1 MCSIPGLP
9 STGSNVPVL
18 ITKVNLNPACVLVEF
33 WGNFDQDRKFAYQQ
47 LKKEIQYPR
56 EGFGELEGNPG
67 DLCLVRVYET
77 WYRARIVSRD
87 TDEYSVFLIDEG
99 RTLRATVNNLAWGK
113 SDFFYLPP
121 EVEFCV
127 LANVL
132 PLSPENKWSAM
143 ALEFMK
149 TFCGRRVNATVQ
161 DVLVPHRTF
170 LLDIPCLSR
179 QMFEMGFAKKL
190 YSDRFEEFV
199 ARSLQA
205 NSGTGEPPKIS
216 SIRTKPIEII
226 EQIEKQQA
234 YMYPELQTDTVE
246 TVVVTE
252 VTSPFRIFCQL
263 KVFSQELKKL
273 TEQITQHYEG
283 RVGCNFARPENLGS
297 PCASRGSD
305 GKWYRSVLQ
314 QVMSANNVVE
324 ILQVDYGKKQF
335 VQVENISPLAPEFF
349 RMPVV
354 TYVCSLHGIADRGM
368 GWTASQI
375 DYLKSLLLNRTVIAK
390 FQYQS
395 LSEGVHYVTLYGEE
409 NTNIN
414 KLFELKQ
421 KCTLDSDMTLT
432 DIAVQKCPSSQKSK
446 ISETTVAAHI
456 DETYSDLKGNKPVF
470 FTESLTPNTS
480 HLAVVQHVESP
491 GKFWIQTQ
499 RYADE
504 FNQLMDGLGNLY
516 SDPTSTDGLI
526 RKPVV
531 GLLCAAKSQDAVFYR
546 AAIYKVVDKKA
557 EVYFLDYGNTEL
569 VDCFDLRQLPL
580 RFQQLPAVAVKCSLY
595 GIKPR
600 LKHWDER
607 ATLFFLKL
615 VEDRVLDLHV
625 KEKHQDTHM
634 VQLVDPSLDGENDVS
649 KLLCNADFADSEK
662 SFVDNSATRSFGLK
676 PTHTSGVF
684 LTGARPQMPSSS
696 SAITDSAPGF
706 KEYLFPIGSS
716 LEVTVSYIESPNDFW
731 CQKARNAACLEVLM
745 QDIQRF
751 YGHSEFQPPLEAACV
766 ARHPETGIWYR
777 ALVIQKHQT
786 PHVDVLFIDY
796 GQTKKVAV
804 EDLRKIT
811 PAFLK
816 MKGQAFRC
824 SLYNLIHP
832 VSHSAL
838 DWSPE
843 ATLQFHEFVDTA
855 SSMNVPLKCTIFAV
869 MYDSQKV
876 VFNVVDLETPFQ
888 SICNLLV
895 QRRLADRAPSK
906 KAPLPPFRLDTYYYS
921 THGVKTGCEEEVSIT
936 CVKSVTQFFCHLAR
950 NSEEIEK
957 LSNKVNS
964 LCRQLEAT
972 KCPQTFGTVC
982 FAKYTDGLWYRGQIK
997 STKPSVVVNFVDYG
1011 DTLEVDNS
1019 NLLPVPIEAGEIMSV
1034 PVQAVECG
1042 LSDMPED
1049 VPCEVGN
1056 WFQNFADS
1064 HCFTALIV
1072 AKDPGGKLLV
1082 ELYEG
1087 KTQVNA
1093 LIRQKFRNEIHRNET
1108 SAFKG
1113 FSSKNRSAQS
1123 GATHMQESSSGLKR
1137 DFVEQVPQ
1145 SRVSHAAQQGNV
1157 ESKQPRSKWGFH
1169 TNGGL
1174 EPTRDFGTLHN
1185 SQKHLE
1191 PQRKSSDRADVHR
1204 PCTSDKTDGVKAKS
1218 QALLNESA
1226 LPVKVIKP
1234 GLEAEVFISHCNS
1247 PCSFFVQFA
1256 ADEDEIYSLVE
1267 KLNADQSRCAN
1278 IDPSNIHEGD
1288 MVCAMF
1294 SEDNSWYR
1302 AAVRKN
1308 LGDTINV
1315 EFVDFGNTATISA
1328 SKICCLDQSFAS
1340 FPRYSIHCS
1349 VHKLNVESGDQE
1361 LAPNFKRV
1369 IEQNIEKVM
1378 CTFVKMSGT
1387 IWEVKLDVN
1396 GVVLGSACRGDSAPA
1411 AELTSPGVKQ
1421 TSEIMVCTH
1430 YKNPDL
1436 SAGQMITGYT
1446 SLIKGPQLFW
1456 CQYAATDKLQ
1466 EISDVLQNAG
1476 NASEETLS
1484 EEYLPVGSACIALFT
1499 EDNLW
1504 YRAKVTSR
1512 DLDTLSIT
1520 FVDYGNEAKV
1530 NIGDVKALPPELS
1543 DVPPQAFDCQLEGF
1557 DLSKGFWAEEADDVF
1572 FELVNDK
1579 LLNITVEKMGNSE
1592 MPHIIK
1598 LDCNGVVINDAMRSY
1613 WKIQSPETPSVELL
1627 SGANVVSID
1636 AYVAAEVNIDSVVI
1650 HDSDTDHADNETC
1663 TSLLKMQHSEQEQLD
1678 LLTVVIHDSDTDHAD
1693 NETCISLLEIQ
1704 HSEQEQLDL
1713 LTSTKVGNEAQ
1724 DEPLEM
1730 ITEDVVSPD
1739 TVSIVPSDAQED
1751 LETTC
1756 VMEGASAFTSPSDT
1770 TNQHAFAKETDP
1782 TPFPVVLPQHSE
1794 GATPSISSE
1803 NIDSFLMNN
1812 TDSQLCIVEGP
1823 ELPSFEIIQSDL
1835 GYLRR
1840 ATEKRPA
1847 GSECVIWCHVR
1858 RNWCRAQILKSSEDA
1873 ALVLLVEHD
1882 SEVVVD
1888 PLNIF
1893 EILPDEQLQ
1902 TSCIEAVVPSDEVTK
1917 ERNTAFKNSPSK
1929 AEDTEYETV
1938 VTSESE
1944 EPNGEEKQIDQMDP
1958 GDEHADQPQVTGFV
1972 SCSAVEDSE
1981 AVHLP
1986 PACLQV
1992 HDLVQVLSP
2001 EPVESKDPQED
2012 LSTSAGEQREDPSN
2026 VSTGVD
2032 LLMDFLD
2039 VTPHDKGVCETELET
2054 DDLLEEFNNVTEDLI
2069 VLTSDGTESD
2079 TASDG
2084 TLHGDP
2090 VTPEIH
2096 ADAEESS
2103 CLQEKSDAADC
2114 TSAEDSRVTHLTL
2127 KVEDASDDDVIFV
2140 GVLQES
2146 QAEVYEP
2153 ESENEKQKI
2162 D

>member
-9 STGSNVPVL
+9 SMGSNVPVL
-18 ITKVNLNPACVLVEF
+18 ITRVNLNPACVLVEF

-56 EGFGELEGNPG
+56 EGFCESDGNPG

-99 RTLRATVNNLAWGK
+99 RTLCATVNTLAWGK

-190 YSDRFEEFV
+190 YSDRFKEFV
-199 ARSLQA
+199 SRSLQA
-205 NSGTGEPPKIS
+205 SSVTGEPQRIS

-283 RVGCNFARPENLGS
+283 RVGCNFARAENLGS
-297 PCASRGSD
+297 PCASRGND

-335 VQVENISPLAPEFF
+335 VQVENVRPLAPEFF

-354 TYVCSLHGIADRGM
+354 TYVCSLHGIADRGV

-421 KCTLDSDMTLT
+421 KCSLVSDMTLT
-432 DIAVQKCPSSQKSK
+432 DFAVQKSPASQKSK
-446 ISETTVAAHI
+446 ILETTKTTHT
-456 DETYSDLKGNKPVF
+456 EENYSDLKGNKPVF

-480 HLAVVQHVESP
+480 HMAVVQHVESP

-499 RYADE
+499 QYADE
-504 FNQLMDGLGNLY
+504 FNQLMNGLGNLY
-516 SDPTSTDGLI
+516 SDPTSTEGLV

-531 GLLCAAKSQDAVFYR
+531 GLLCAAKAQDGVFYR
-546 AAIYKVVDKKA
+546 AAIYKIIDKKA
-557 EVYFLDYGNTEL
+557 EVYFLDYGNTEF
-569 VDCFDLRQLPL
+569 VDCFNLRQLPL

-595 GIKPR
+595 GIKSR

-607 ATLFFLKL
+607 ATLFFSRL

-625 KEKHQDTHM
+625 QDKQQDTHM

-649 KLLCNADFADSEK
+649 KLLCSADFADNEK
-662 SFVDNSATRSFGLK
+662 SSVENSATR
-676 PTHTSGVF
+676 SGVF
-684 LTGARPQMPSSS
+684 LTGARPQTPSSS
-696 SAITDSAPGF
+696 STVTDTASAF

-751 YGHSEFQPPLEAACV
+751 YAHSEFQPPLEAACV

-786 PHVDVLFIDY
+786 PHVDVLFVDY
-796 GQTKKVAV
+796 GQTKKVSV

-824 SLYNLIHP
+824 SLYNLIQP

-843 ATLQFHEFVDTA
+843 ATLQFQEFVDTA
-855 SSMNVPLKCTIFAV
+855 ASMNVPLKCTIFAV

-921 THGVKTGCEEEVSIT
+921 THGVKTGCEEEVSVT

-950 NSEEIEK
+950 NSEEIER

-997 STKPSVVVNFVDYG
+997 STKPSVVVTFVDYG
-1011 DTLEVDNS
+1011 DTLEVNKSD
-1019 NLLPVPIEAGEIMSV
+1019 LLPVPIEAGEIMSV
-1034 PVQAVECG
+1034 PVQAIECG

-1056 WFQNFADS
+1056 WFRNFADS

-1072 AKDPGGKLLV
+1072 AKDPNGKLLV

-1093 LIRQKFRNEIHRNET
+1093 LIRQKFHNEVRRNEP

-1113 FSSKNRSAQS
+1113 YSSKNRSGQS
-1123 GATHMQESSSGLKR
+1123 GPAHMRESSSGLKR
-1137 DFVEQVPQ
+1137 DFMDQVPQ
-1145 SRVSHAAQQGNV
+1145 SCESYAAQQSNA
-1157 ESKQPRSKWGFH
+1157 ESKQPRSKWGFQ
-1169 TNGGL
+1169 TNGGP
-1174 EPTRDFGTLHN
+1174 EPTRDFGTLRS
-1185 SQKHLE
+1185 SQKPQE
-1191 PQRKSSDRADVHR
+1191 PRRKSNDRADVRR
-1204 PCTSDKTDGVKAKS
+1204 PCLSDKTDAVKPKS

-1234 GLEAEVFISHCNS
+1234 GLEAEVFVSHCSS

-1256 ADEDEIYSLVE
+1256 TDEDNIYLLVE

-1278 IDPSNIHEGD
+1278 IAPSDIREGD
-1288 MVCAMF
+1288 LVCAMF
-1294 SEDNSWYR
+1294 PEDNSWYR

-1308 LGDTINV
+1308 VGDTIDV
-1315 EFVDFGNTATISA
+1315 EFVDFGNTATIPS
-1328 SKICCLDQSFAS
+1328 SKICRLDQSFAS
-1340 FPRYSIHCS
+1340 LPRYSIHCS

-1378 CTFVKMSGT
+1378 CTFVKMSGNV
-1387 IWEVKLDVN
+1387 WEVKLDVN
-1396 GVVLGSACRGDSAPA
+1396 GVVLGSTLSDDATPA
-1411 AELTSPGVKQ
+1411 AELTTPGVKQ
-1421 TSEIMVCTH
+1421 TSEIKVCTH
-1430 YKNPDL
+1430 YKNPDI
-1436 SAGQMITGYT
+1436 SAGQLITGYT
-1446 SLIKGPQLFW
+1446 SFIKSPQLFW
-1456 CQYAATDKLQ
+1456 CQYAASDKLQ
-1466 EISDVLQNAG
+1466 EISDALQSAG
-1476 NASEETLS
+1476 NGSEEILS
-1484 EEYLPVGSACIALFT
+1484 EESLPVGSACIALFT

-1512 DLDTLSIT
+1512 DLNTLSIT
-1520 FVDYGNEAKV
+1520 FVDYGNKATV
-1530 NIGDVKALPPELS
+1530 NIGDVKALPHKLA
-1543 DVPPQAFDCQLEGF
+1543 DVPPQAFDCQLDGF
-1557 DLSKGFWAEEADDVF
+1557 DLSEGFWTEKADDVF

-1579 LLNITVEKMGNSE
+1579 LLNITVKKMGNSE
-1592 MPHIIK
+1592 MPNHVK
-1598 LDCNGVVINDAMRSY
+1598 LDCNGAVINDAMRSY
-1613 WKIQSPETPSVELL
+1613 WKSQSPETPSVE
-1627 SGANVVSID
+1627 SGANLVPDD
-1636 AYVAAEVNIDSVVI
+1636 ASVANDSVVI
-1650 HDSDTDHADNETC
+1650 HDSYSYHVDNETC
-1663 TSLLKMQHSEQEQLD
+1663 ASVLEVEHSEQEQ
-1678 LLTVVIHDSDTDHAD
+1678 H
-1693 NETCISLLEIQ
+1693 
-1704 HSEQEQLDL
+1704 DL

-1724 DEPLEM
+1724 DDELEM
-1730 ITEDVVSPD
+1730 ITEDDASPD
-1739 TVSIVPSDAQED
+1739 TASIVPSDAQVD
-1751 LETTC
+1751 LETIC
-1756 VMEGASAFTSPSDT
+1756 VIEDEPVSSNPSDT
-1770 TNQHAFAKETDP
+1770 TNQHVFSEETDP
-1782 TPFPVVLPQHSE
+1782 TPLPVVFPQHSE
-1794 GATPSISSE
+1794 GATSSITSE

-1812 TDSQLCIVEGP
+1812 TDSQLCIVERP
-1823 ELPSFEIIQSDL
+1823 ESPSSEIIQTDL

-1840 ATEKRPA
+1840 ATEKKPA
-1847 GSECVIWCHVR
+1847 GSECVIWSHVR
-1858 RNWCRAQILKSSEDA
+1858 RHWCRARILKSSEDA
-1873 ALVLLVEHD
+1873 ALVLLVEYD

-1893 EILPDEQLQ
+1893 EILPDKPLQ
-1902 TSCIEAVVPSDEVTK
+1902 TSCIEAALPSDEVTK
-1917 ERNTAFKNSPSK
+1917 DKQTVLKNGHSK
-1929 AEDTEYETV
+1929 AEDSECGTV
-1938 VTSESE
+1938 VTSETE
-1944 EPNGEEKQIDQMDP
+1944 EPNGEETDQMDP
-1958 GDEHADQPQVTGFV
+1958 CDEFADQSQATGCV
-1972 SCSAVEDSE
+1972 SCSIVLVEDSE
-1981 AVHLP
+1981 VEDASGQGAQVDDLVHL
-1986 PACLQV
+1986 
-1992 HDLVQVLSP
+1992 LSP
-2001 EPVESKDPQED
+2001 EQVESKETLED
-2012 LSTSAGEQREDPSN
+2012 LNTSVGEQREDAAKI
-2026 VSTGVD
+2026 STGVD

-2039 VTPHDKGVCETELET
+2039 VPLHKDVCETELQT

-2084 TLHGDP
+2084 TLQGDA
-2090 VTPEIH
+2090 VAMEIQT
-2096 ADAEESS
+2096 DAEESS
-2103 CLQEKSDAADC
+2103 CLQEKSDASDC

-2127 KVEDASDDDVIFV
+2127 KIEDASDDDVIFV

-2146 QAEVYEP
+2146 EAEVYEP
-2153 ESENEKQKI
+2153 ESENEKQKL

>member
-9 STGSNVPVL
+9 SMGSNVPVL
-18 ITKVNLNPACVLVEF
+18 ITRVNLNPACVLVEF

-56 EGFGELEGNPG
+56 EGFCELDGNPG

-99 RTLRATVNNLAWGK
+99 RTLRATVNTLAWGK

-179 QMFEMGFAKKL
+179 QMLEMGFAKKL
-190 YSDRFEEFV
+190 YSDCFKEFV

-205 NSGTGEPPKIS
+205 NSGTGESHRIS
-216 SIRTKPIEII
+216 SISTKPIEII
-226 EQIEKQQA
+226 EQIEKQQV

-283 RVGCNFARPENLGS
+283 RVGCNFARSENLGS

-314 QVMSANNVVE
+314 QVMSANNLVE

-335 VQVENISPLAPEFF
+335 VEVENVRPLAPEFF

-354 TYVCSLHGIADRGM
+354 TYVCSLHGIADRGI
-368 GWTASQI
+368 GWTAAQI

-395 LSEGVHYVTLYGEE
+395 LSEGVHYVTLYGQE
-409 NTNIN
+409 NTYIN

-421 KCTLDSDMTLT
+421 KSSLDSDMTLT
-432 DIAVQKCPSSQKSK
+432 DFAIKKIPSSQQ
-446 ISETTVAAHI
+446 TALAAHI
-456 DETYSDLKGNKPVF
+456 NETYSDLKGNKPVF

-480 HLAVVQHVESP
+480 YEAVVQHVESP
-491 GKFWIQTQ
+491 GKFWIQTH

-504 FNQLMDGLGNLY
+504 FSQLMDGLGNLY
-516 SDPTSTDGLI
+516 SDSTSTNGLL

-531 GLLCAAKSQDAVFYR
+531 GLLCAAKAQDGVFYR
-546 AAIYKVVDKKA
+546 AAIYKLIDKKV
-557 EVYFLDYGNTEL
+557 EVYFLDYGNTEV
-569 VDCFDLRQLPL
+569 VDTFDLRQLPP

-595 GIKPR
+595 GIKSR

-607 ATLFFLKL
+607 ATLFFSKL
-615 VEDRVLDLHV
+615 IEDRVLDLHV
-625 KEKHQDTHM
+625 KEKRQDTHM

-649 KLLCNADFADSEK
+649 KLLCSADFADSEK
-662 SFVDNSATRSFGLK
+662 SFVDNSATRSCGLK
-676 PTHTSGVF
+676 STHASGVF

-696 SAITDSAPGF
+696 SAITDSASAF

-751 YGHSEFQPPLEAACV
+751 YANSEFQPPLEAACV
-766 ARHPETGIWYR
+766 ACHPESGIWYR

-843 ATLQFHEFVDTA
+843 ATLQFQEFVDTA
-855 SSMNVPLKCTIFAV
+855 ASMNVPLKCTIFAV

-888 SICNLLV
+888 SICNVLV
-895 QRRLADRAPSK
+895 QRRLANRAPSK
-906 KAPLPPFRLDTYYYS
+906 KAPLPPFRLDTYYFS

-950 NSEEIEK
+950 NSEEIEN
-957 LSNKVNS
+957 LSNMVNS
-964 LCRQLEAT
+964 LCRQLEVT

-982 FAKYTDGLWYRGQIK
+982 FAKYTDGLWYRGHIK
-997 STKPSVVVNFVDYG
+997 STNPSVVVNFVDYG
-1011 DTLEVDNS
+1011 DTLEVDKS
-1019 NLLPVPIEAGEIMSV
+1019 DLLPVPIEAGEIMSV
-1034 PVQAVECG
+1034 PVQAIECG

-1049 VPCEVGN
+1049 VPCEVGH
-1056 WFQNFADS
+1056 WFRNFADS
-1064 HCFTALIV
+1064 HCFTALVV
-1072 AKDPGGKLLV
+1072 AKDPGGKLLM

-1093 LIRQKFRNEIHRNET
+1093 LIRQKFRNEILKNEE

-1113 FSSKNRSAQS
+1113 YSSKNRIAQT
-1123 GATHMQESSSGLKR
+1123 GATHMKESSSGLKQ
-1137 DFVEQVPQ
+1137 DFVDHVSQ
-1145 SRVSHAAQQGNV
+1145 SSESYAAQQGNV
-1157 ESKQPRSKWGFH
+1157 GSKQPQSKWGFH
-1169 TNGGL
+1169 TNDVL
-1174 EPTRDFGTLHN
+1174 ESTRDFVTFHN
-1185 SQKHLE
+1185 SQKRLE
-1191 PQRKSSDRADVHR
+1191 PQKKASDKADVHR
-1204 PCTSDKTDGVKAKS
+1204 PCTSDKTEGVKSKS
-1218 QALLNESA
+1218 QALFKESA
-1226 LPVKVIKP
+1226 LPVKIIQP
-1234 GLEAEVFISHCNS
+1234 GLEAEVTISHCNS

-1256 ADEDEIYSLVE
+1256 TDEDDIYSLVE
-1267 KLNADQSRCAN
+1267 KLNADQSHCAN
-1278 IDPSNIHEGD
+1278 IDPSDIYEGD

-1294 SEDNSWYR
+1294 PEDNSWYR

-1308 LGDTINV
+1308 ICDTVDV
-1315 EFVDFGNTATISA
+1315 EFLDFGNTATISA
-1328 SKICCLDQSFAS
+1328 SKIRCLDQSFAS

-1361 LAPNFKRV
+1361 LAPNFKQV

-1378 CTFVKMSGT
+1378 CTFVKMIGAV
-1387 IWEVKLDVN
+1387 WEVKLDVN
-1396 GVVLGSACRGDSAPA
+1396 GVVLGSTCRDDVK
-1411 AELTSPGVKQ
+1411 LTSQSVKQ
-1421 TSEIMVCTH
+1421 MFEIKVCTH
-1430 YKNPDL
+1430 YKNPYIP
-1436 SAGQMITGYT
+1436 AGQMITGYT
-1446 SLIKGPQLFW
+1446 SFIRGPQLFW
-1456 CQYAATDKLQ
+1456 CQNAATDKLQ
-1466 EISDVLQNAG
+1466 EISDLLQNAG
-1476 NASEETLS
+1476 NASDESLHEESLV
-1484 EEYLPVGSACIALFT
+1484 VGSACIALFP

-1512 DLDTLSIT
+1512 DLNTLSIT
-1520 FVDYGNEAKV
+1520 FVDYGNDAKV
-1530 NIGDVKALPPELS
+1530 KISDVKALPPGLS
-1543 DVPPQAFDCQLEGF
+1543 DVSPQAFSCQLEGF

-1592 MPHIIK
+1592 MPHFVK
-1598 LDCNGVVINDAMRSY
+1598 LDCNGVVLNDTMRSY
-1613 WKIQSPETPSVELL
+1613 WKSPETPSVDHL
-1627 SGANVVSID
+1627 SGANVVSTD
-1636 AYVAAEVNIDSVVI
+1636 ASVAAEVNIVSVVI
-1650 HDSDTDHADNETC
+1650 HDSNTDHADKETSN
-1663 TSLLKMQHSEQEQLD
+1663 SL
-1678 LLTVVIHDSDTDHAD
+1678 I
-1693 NETCISLLEIQ
+1693 EIQ
-1704 HSEQEQLDL
+1704 HSEQDQLDL
-1713 LTSTKVGNEAQ
+1713 LTSTKVENEAQ
-1724 DEPLEM
+1724 DEPLK
-1730 ITEDVVSPD
+1730 IIAEDIASPD
-1739 TVSIVPSDAQED
+1739 AVSVVPSDAQEYP
-1751 LETTC
+1751 ETIC
-1756 VMEGASAFTSPSDT
+1756 VIESASAFT
-1770 TNQHAFAKETDP
+1770 NAFAREPNPKL
-1782 TPFPVVLPQHSE
+1782 FPVILPEHSE
-1794 GATPSISSE
+1794 GATASISSE

-1812 TDSQLCIVEGP
+1812 TDSQLWLEEP
-1823 ELPSFEIIQSDL
+1823 EPPPSEIIQSDL
-1835 GYLRR
+1835 GYIRQ
-1840 ATEKRPA
+1840 AKGKKPA
-1847 GSECVIWCHVR
+1847 GSECVIWSHVR
-1858 RNWCRAQILKSSEDA
+1858 RNWCTARILKSSEDA

-1888 PLNIF
+1888 PLNIY
-1893 EILPDEQLQ
+1893 EILPDKPLQ
-1902 TSCIEAVVPSDEVTK
+1902 TSCTEVPRHEVTK
-1917 ERNTAFKNSPSK
+1917 EKRAALQNSSSK
-1929 AEDTEYETV
+1929 VDDTKYETLV
-1938 VTSESE
+1938 ISESE
-1944 EPNGEEKQIDQMDP
+1944 EPNGEKKQIDQMDP
-1958 GDEHADQPQVTGFV
+1958 GDEHAGQPQVTGFV
-1972 SCSAVEDSE
+1972 SSSAVEDSE
-1981 AVHLP
+1981 GALGEG
-1986 PACLQV
+1986 AQV
-1992 HDLVQVLSP
+1992 HNLVQVLSP
-2001 EPVESKDPQED
+2001 EPVESKEPQED
-2012 LSTSAGEQREDPSN
+2012 LHTLAGEQREDPAN

-2032 LLMDFLD
+2032 LLMVFLD
-2039 VTPHDKGVCETELET
+2039 VTPHDKGVCETEQKM

-2069 VLTSDGTESD
+2069 VLNSDGSESD
-2079 TASDG
+2079 TASDS
-2084 TLHGDP
+2084 TLQGDP
-2090 VTPEIH
+2090 VVSQINV
-2096 ADAEESS
+2096 DAEESL
-2103 CLQEKSDAADC
+2103 CLQETSASDC
-2114 TSAEDSRVTHLTL
+2114 TSADDSRVTHLTL
-2127 KVEDASDDDVIFV
+2127 KVEDASDDVIFV
-2140 GVLQES
+2140 GVLQKS
-2146 QAEVYEP
+2146 KAEIYEP
-2153 ESENEKQKI
+2153 ESENRKTE

>member
-9 STGSNVPVL
+9 SAGSNVPVL
-18 ITKVNLNPACVLVEF
+18 IARVNLNPACALVEF

-56 EGFGELEGNPG
+56 EVFCESDGNPG

-99 RTLRATVNNLAWGK
+99 RTLRATINTLAWGK

-149 TFCGRRVNATVQ
+149 IFCGRRVSATVQ

-190 YSDRFEEFV
+190 YSDRFKEFV

-205 NSGTGEPPKIS
+205 NSGPGETQRVS

-226 EQIEKQQA
+226 EQTPKQQA

-283 RVGCNFARPENLGS
+283 RVGCNFAKLENLGS

-335 VQVENISPLAPEFF
+335 VQVENVRPLSTEFF

-354 TYVCSLHGIADRGM
+354 TYVCSLHGIVDRGV
-368 GWTASQI
+368 GWTASEI

-395 LSEGVHYVTLYGEE
+395 TSEGVHYVTFYGEE
-409 NTNIN
+409 NMNIN

-421 KCTLDSDMTLT
+421 KCSLDSDMTLT
-432 DIAVQKCPSSQKSK
+432 DFAVQKSPLSQKSK
-446 ISETTVAAHI
+446 ILETTKATHI
-456 DETYSDLKGNKPVF
+456 DETYSDVKGNKPVF

-480 HLAVVQHVESP
+480 HVAVVQHVENP

-504 FNQLMDGLGNLY
+504 FSQLMNGLGNLY

-531 GLLCAAKSQDAVFYR
+531 GLLCAAKAQDGVFYR
-546 AAIYKVVDKKA
+546 AAIYKVIDKKA

-569 VDCFDLRQLPL
+569 VDCFNLRQLPL

-595 GIKPR
+595 GIKSR

-607 ATLFFLKL
+607 ATLFFSKL
-615 VEDRVLDLHV
+615 VEDRVLDLHIQD
-625 KEKHQDTHM
+625 KHQDTHI
-634 VQLVDPSLDGENDVS
+634 VQLVDPRLDGENDVS

-662 SFVDNSATRSFGLK
+662 SFVDNSTKRSCSLK
-676 PTHTSGVF
+676 TTHTSGVF
-684 LTGARPQMPSSS
+684 LTGALHKMPSSS
-696 SAITDSAPGF
+696 SAITDSASAF

-731 CQKARNAACLEVLM
+731 CQKAKNAACLEVLM

-751 YGHSEFQPPLEAACV
+751 YAHSKFQPPLEAACV

-786 PHVDVLFIDY
+786 PHVDVLFVDY
-796 GQTKKVAV
+796 GQTKTVAV
-804 EDLRKIT
+804 EHLRKIT

-824 SLYNLIHP
+824 SLYNLIQP

-838 DWSPE
+838 DWNPE
-843 ATLQFHEFVDTA
+843 ATLQFQEFVDA
-855 SSMNVPLKCTIFAV
+855 AASMNVPLKCTIFAV

-921 THGVKTGCEEEVSIT
+921 SHGVKTGCEEEVSIT
-936 CVKSVTQFFCHLAR
+936 CVKSVTHFFCHLAR

-957 LSNKVNS
+957 LSKKVTF
-964 LCRQLEAT
+964 LCRQLEET

-1011 DTLEVDNS
+1011 DTLEVDKS
-1019 NLLPVPIEAGEIMSV
+1019 DLLPVPIEAGEIMSI
-1034 PVQAVECG
+1034 PVQAIECG

-1049 VPCEVGN
+1049 VSCEVGN
-1056 WFQNFADS
+1056 WFRNFADS

-1093 LIRQKFRNEIHRNET
+1093 LIRQKFHNEIHRNEP

-1113 FSSKNRSAQS
+1113 YSSKNRSAQN
-1123 GATHMQESSSGLKR
+1123 GATHMKESYSGLKR
-1137 DFVEQVPQ
+1137 DFVYQVPQ
-1145 SRVSHAAQQGNV
+1145 SRDRFAAQEGEV
-1157 ESKQPRSKWGFH
+1157 ESKQPQSKWGFH
-1169 TNGGL
+1169 TDGRP
-1174 EPTRDFGTLHN
+1174 EPTRDFETLHN
-1185 SQKHLE
+1185 SQKQHD
-1191 PQRKSSDRADVHR
+1191 PQRKCSDRADVRH
-1204 PCTSDKTDGVKAKS
+1204 PCTSDKTDFLKPKS

-1226 LPVKVIKP
+1226 LPVKMIKP

-1256 ADEDEIYSLVE
+1256 TDEDDIYSLVE

-1278 IDPSNIHEGD
+1278 IDPSDIHEGD
-1288 MVCAMF
+1288 LVCAMF
-1294 SEDNSWYR
+1294 PEDNSWYR

-1308 LGDTINV
+1308 TGDSIDV
-1315 EFVDFGNTATISA
+1315 EFVDFGNTVTISA
-1328 SKICCLDQSFAS
+1328 SKICHLDQSFTS
-1340 FPRYSIHCS
+1340 FPRYSNHCS

-1361 LAPNFKRV
+1361 LAPNFKQV

-1378 CTFVKMSGT
+1378 CTFVKMSRT

-1396 GVVLGSACRGDSAPA
+1396 GVVLGSTCRGDVTPA
-1411 AELTSPGVKQ
+1411 TELTTPGVKQ
-1421 TSEIMVCTH
+1421 TSDIKVCTH
-1430 YKNPDL
+1430 YKNPTI
-1436 SAGQMITGYT
+1436 SAGQIITGYT
-1446 SLIKGPQLFW
+1446 SFIKGPQLFW

-1466 EISDVLQNAG
+1466 EISDILQNAG
-1476 NASEETLS
+1476 NASEKTMS
-1484 EEYLPVGSACIALFT
+1484 EQSLPVGSACIALFT

-1512 DLDTLSIT
+1512 EFDTLSIT

-1530 NIGDVKALPPELS
+1530 NIGDVKTLPPELS

-1579 LLNITVEKMGNSE
+1579 LLNITVEKMENSE
-1592 MPHIIK
+1592 MPHFVK
-1598 LDCNGVVINDAMRSY
+1598 LDCNGAVINDTMRSY
-1613 WKIQSPETPSVELL
+1613 WKSQSAETSSVELL
-1627 SGANVVSID
+1627 SEAKLVPTDVS
-1636 AYVAAEVNIDSVVI
+1636 VAAEVNIDSVVI
-1650 HDSDTDHADNETC
+1650 HDSDTDNVDNEAC
-1663 TSLLKMQHSEQEQLD
+1663 TSVLEMQHSEQEQF
-1678 LLTVVIHDSDTDHAD
+1678 
-1693 NETCISLLEIQ
+1693 
-1704 HSEQEQLDL
+1704 DL
-1713 LTSTKVGNEAQ
+1713 LTSTKVGNEALY
-1724 DEPLEM
+1724 ESLEM
-1730 ITEDVVSPD
+1730 ITENVASLD

-1751 LETTC
+1751 HETIC
-1756 VMEGASAFTSPSDT
+1756 VMEDEPVSAFTSPLIT
-1770 TNQHAFAKETDP
+1770 TPQHAFPETDP
-1782 TPFPVVLPQHSE
+1782 TPLPVGLSQHSE
-1794 GATPSISSE
+1794 GATSMISSE
-1803 NIDSFLMNN
+1803 NINSFLMNN
-1812 TDSQLCIVEGP
+1812 TDSQLCIVEEP
-1823 ELPSFEIIQSDL
+1823 ESPSFEIIKSDL

-1840 ATEKRPA
+1840 ATEMKLV
-1847 GSECVIWCHVR
+1847 GSECVIWSHAR
-1858 RNWCRAQILKSSEDA
+1858 RNWCKAQILKISEDA

-1893 EILPDEQLQ
+1893 EILPDKPLQ
-1902 TSCIEAVVPSDEVTK
+1902 TSCIAAAVLSDEVTREK
-1917 ERNTAFKNSPSK
+1917 RTKLKKSPSK
-1929 AEDTEYETV
+1929 VEDAEYGTV
-1938 VTSESE
+1938 VTSE
-1944 EPNGEEKQIDQMDP
+1944 EPNGEETRIAQMDP
-1958 GDEHADQPQVTGFV
+1958 GDELADQPQATGCV
-1972 SCSAVEDSE
+1972 SCSIVLVEHSE
-1981 AVHLP
+1981 VVDVSGEGT
-1986 PACLQV
+1986 QV
-1992 HDLVQVLSP
+1992 HDLVEVLTP
-2001 EPVESKDPQED
+2001 DQVESKEPQED
-2012 LSTSAGEQREDPSN
+2012 LHTSDGEHGEDAAKMT
-2026 VSTGVD
+2026 TGVE
-2032 LLMDFLD
+2032 LMMDFLD
-2039 VTPHDKGVCETELET
+2039 VAHHKDVCETAPET
-2054 DDLLEEFNNVTEDLI
+2054 DDLLEEFKNVPEDLI

-2084 TLHGDP
+2084 TLQGDT
-2090 VTPEIH
+2090 VTVEPNT
-2096 ADAEESS
+2096 DAEESS
-2103 CLQEKSDAADC
+2103 CVREKSDASDC
-2114 TSAEDSRVTHLTL
+2114 TSAEDSCVTHLTL
-2127 KVEDASDDDVIFV
+2127 KGEDTSDDVIFV

-2146 QAEVYEP
+2146 QADVFEP
-2153 ESENEKQKI
+2153 ERENEKQKL

>member
-18 ITKVNLNPACVLVEF
+18 ITRVNLNPACVLVEF
-33 WGNFDQDRKFAYQQ
+33 WGNFDQDQKFAYQQ

-56 EGFGELEGNPG
+56 EGFCESDGNPG

-99 RTLRATVNNLAWGK
+99 RTLRATVSTLAWGK

-149 TFCGRRVNATVQ
+149 SFCGRRVNATVQ

-179 QMFEMGFAKKL
+179 QMIEMGFAKKL
-190 YSDRFEEFV
+190 YSDRFKEFV
-199 ARSLQA
+199 ARSLQV
-205 NSGTGEPPKIS
+205 NSGTGEPQRIS

-283 RVGCNFARPENLGS
+283 RVGCNFARLENLGS

-335 VQVENISPLAPEFF
+335 VKVENVRPLAPEFF

-354 TYVCSLHGIADRGM
+354 TYVCSLHGIADRGI

-395 LSEGVHYVTLYGEE
+395 LSEGVHYVTFYGEE

-421 KCTLDSDMTLT
+421 KCSLDSDMTLM
-432 DIAVQKCPSSQKSK
+432 DFAVQKSPLSQKSK
-446 ISETTVAAHI
+446 ILETTKATHI

-480 HLAVVQHVESP
+480 HVAVVQHVESP

-504 FNQLMDGLGNLY
+504 FNQLMNGLGNLY
-516 SDPTSTDGLI
+516 SDPTSTVGLI

-531 GLLCAAKSQDAVFYR
+531 GLLCAAKAQDGVFYR
-546 AAIYKVVDKKA
+546 ASIYKVIDKTA

-569 VDCFDLRQLPL
+569 VDRFNLRQLPL

-595 GIKPR
+595 GIKSR

-607 ATLFFLKL
+607 ATLFFSKL
-615 VEDRVLDLHV
+615 VEDRVLDLHIQD
-625 KEKHQDTHM
+625 KHQDTHM
-634 VQLVDPSLDGENDVS
+634 VRLVDPSLDGENNVIQ
-649 KLLCNADFADSEK
+649 LLCNADFADSEK
-662 SFVDNSATRSFGLK
+662 SFVDNSTTRYCGLK
-676 PTHTSGVF
+676 TTHTSGVF
-684 LTGARPQMPSSS
+684 LTGARHQTPSSS
-696 SAITDSAPGF
+696 SAITDSASAF

-751 YGHSEFQPPLEAACV
+751 YAHSKFQACEAACI

-786 PHVDVLFIDY
+786 PHVDVLFVDY

-824 SLYNLIHP
+824 SLYNLIQP

-843 ATLQFHEFVDTA
+843 ATLQFQEFVDTA
-855 SSMNVPLKCTIFAV
+855 ASMNVPLKCTIFAV

-906 KAPLPPFRLDTYYYS
+906 KAPLPPFRLDTFYYF

-936 CVKSVTQFFCHLAR
+936 CVKSVTNFFCHLAR
-950 NSEEIEK
+950 NSEEIAK
-957 LSNKVNS
+957 LSNKVNF
-964 LCRQLEAT
+964 LCRQLEET

-982 FAKYTDGLWYRGQIK
+982 FAKYTNGLWYRGQIK
-997 STKPSVVVNFVDYG
+997 STKPSVVVNYVDYG
-1011 DTLEVDNS
+1011 DSLEVDKS
-1019 NLLPVPIEAGEIMSV
+1019 DLLPVPIEAGEIMSI
-1034 PVQAVECG
+1034 PVQAIECG

-1049 VPCEVGN
+1049 VPCEVEN
-1056 WFQNFADS
+1056 WFRNFADS

-1093 LIRQKFRNEIHRNET
+1093 LIRQKFHNEIHRNEP

-1113 FSSKNRSAQS
+1113 YSSKNRSAQS
-1123 GATHMQESSSGLKR
+1123 GATHMKESSSGLNR
-1137 DFVEQVPQ
+1137 DFGHQVPQ
-1145 SRVSHAAQQGNV
+1145 SRDSYAAQEGDV

-1169 TNGGL
+1169 TDGRP
-1174 EPTRDFGTLHN
+1174 EPRRDFETLHN
-1185 SQKHLE
+1185 SQKQHE
-1191 PQRKSSDRADVHR
+1191 PQRKSNDRADVRH
-1204 PCTSDKTDGVKAKS
+1204 PCTSDKTDGVKPKS
-1218 QALLNESA
+1218 EALLNESA

-1256 ADEDEIYSLVE
+1256 ADEHDIYSLVE

-1278 IDPSNIHEGD
+1278 IDPSDIHEGEL
-1288 MVCAMF
+1288 VCAMF
-1294 SEDNSWYR
+1294 PEDNSWYR

-1308 LGDTINV
+1308 VGDTVNV

-1328 SKICCLDQSFAS
+1328 SKICRLDQSFAL
-1340 FPRYSIHCS
+1340 FFRYSIHCS

-1387 IWEVKLDVN
+1387 IWEVKLDIN
-1396 GVVLGSACRGDSAPA
+1396 GVVLGSTCRDDATPA
-1411 AELTSPGVKQ
+1411 AELTTPGVKQ
-1421 TSEIMVCTH
+1421 TSDIKVCTH
-1430 YKNPDL
+1430 YKNPDI
-1436 SAGQMITGYT
+1436 SAGQIITGYT
-1446 SLIKGPQLFW
+1446 SFIRGPQLFW
-1456 CQYAATDKLQ
+1456 CQYVATDKLQ
-1466 EISDVLQNAG
+1466 EISDALQNAG
-1476 NASEETLS
+1476 NASEKTLS
-1484 EEYLPVGSACIALFT
+1484 EESLPVGSACIALFT
-1499 EDNLW
+1499 EDKLW

-1512 DLDTLSIT
+1512 DLDTLFIT
-1520 FVDYGNEAKV
+1520 FVDYGNETKV

-1592 MPHIIK
+1592 MPHFVK
-1598 LDCNGVVINDAMRSY
+1598 LDCNGAVINDTMRSY
-1613 WKIQSPETPSVELL
+1613 WKSQSSETPSVELL
-1627 SGANVVSID
+1627 SGAKLVPTNVS
-1636 AYVAAEVNIDSVVI
+1636 VAAEVNIDSVVI
-1650 HDSDTDHADNETC
+1650 HDSDTDYVDNETC
-1663 TSLLKMQHSEQEQLD
+1663 TSVLEMQHSD
-1678 LLTVVIHDSDTDHAD
+1678 
-1693 NETCISLLEIQ
+1693 
-1704 HSEQEQLDL
+1704 QEQLDL

-1724 DEPLEM
+1724 DDPLEM
-1730 ITEDVVSPD
+1730 ITVNVASPD

-1751 LETTC
+1751 LETIC
-1756 VMEGASAFTSPSDT
+1756 AMEDEPVSAFTSPSDT
-1770 TNQHAFAKETDP
+1770 TNQHASAKETDP
-1782 TPFPVVLPQHSE
+1782 APLPVVLPQHSE
-1794 GATPSISSE
+1794 GATSAVSSE
-1803 NIDSFLMNN
+1803 NIDSFFMNN

-1823 ELPSFEIIQSDL
+1823 ESPSFEIIKSDL

-1840 ATEKRPA
+1840 ATEKKPV
-1847 GSECVIWCHVR
+1847 GSECVIRTHVR
-1858 RNWCRAQILKSSEDA
+1858 RNWCRARILKISEDA

-1882 SEVVVD
+1882 FEVVVD

-1893 EILPDEQLQ
+1893 EILPDKPLQ
-1902 TSCIEAVVPSDEVTK
+1902 TSCIEAAVRSDEVNREK
-1917 ERNTAFKNSPSK
+1917 HTALKNSPSK
-1929 AEDTEYETV
+1929 VEDTEYGTV

-1944 EPNGEEKQIDQMDP
+1944 EPNGEETHIDRMDP
-1958 GDEHADQPQVTGFV
+1958 GDELADQPQATGCV
-1972 SCSAVEDSE
+1972 SCSTVLVENSE
-1981 AVHLP
+1981 VVDVSGEGA
-1986 PACLQV
+1986 QV
-1992 HDLVQVLSP
+1992 HDLVEVLGP
-2001 EPVESKDPQED
+2001 EQVESKEPQED
-2012 LSTSAGEQREDPSN
+2012 LNTSAGEEREDAAKM
-2026 VSTGVD
+2026 STGVD

-2039 VTPHDKGVCETELET
+2039 VAPHDKDVCEAELEK
-2054 DDLLEEFNNVTEDLI
+2054 DDLLEEFNNIPEDLI

-2084 TLHGDP
+2084 TLQGD
-2090 VTPEIH
+2090 TITAEIH
-2096 ADAEESS
+2096 TDAEESS
-2103 CLQEKSDAADC
+2103 CKSFKCVQEKSDASDF
-2114 TSAEDSRVTHLTL
+2114 TSAEDLRVTHLTL

-2153 ESENEKQKI
+2153 ESEN
-2162 D
+2162 

>member
-99 RTLRATVNNLAWGK
+99 RTLRATVNTLAWGK

-1663 TSLLKMQHSEQEQLD
+1663 
-1678 LLTVVIHDSDTDHAD
+1678 
-1693 NETCISLLEIQ
+1693 ISLLEIQ

-1917 ERNTAFKNSPSK
+1917 ERNTGFKNSPSK

-2114 TSAEDSRVTHLTL
+2114 TSTEDSRVTHLTL

>member
-9 STGSNVPVL
+9 STGSNAPVL
-18 ITKVNLNPACVLVEF
+18 ITRVNLNPACVLVEF

-56 EGFGELEGNPG
+56 EGFCELDGNPG

-77 WYRARIVSRD
+77 WYRACIVSRD
-87 TDEYSVFLIDEG
+87 TEEYSVFLIDEG
-99 RTLRATVNNLAWGK
+99 RTLRATVNTLAWGK

-121 EVEFCV
+121 EVEFCI

-190 YSDRFEEFV
+190 YGDRFKEFV
-199 ARSLQA
+199 ARSLPA
-205 NSGTGEPPKIS
+205 NSGTGEPQRIS
-216 SIRTKPIEII
+216 SIRTKPTEII
-226 EQIEKQQA
+226 EQIEKRQV

-335 VQVENISPLAPEFF
+335 VQVENVSPLAPEFF

-421 KCTLDSDMTLT
+421 NCSLDSDMTLT
-432 DIAVQKCPSSQKSK
+432 DFAVQKSPSSQKNK
-446 ISETTVAAHI
+446 ILETTVAAHI

-499 RYADE
+499 RYADK
-504 FNQLMDGLGNLY
+504 FNQLMNGLGNLY

-531 GLLCAAKSQDAVFYR
+531 GLLCAAKAQDGVFYR

-595 GIKPR
+595 GITSR

-607 ATLFFLKL
+607 ATLFFSKL
-615 VEDRVLDLHV
+615 IEDRVLDLHV
-625 KEKHQDTHM
+625 KEKHQDTHI
-634 VQLVDPSLDGENDVS
+634 VQLVDSSLDGENDVS
-649 KLLCNADFADSEK
+649 KLLCSADFADSEK
-662 SFVDNSATRSFGLK
+662 SFVDNSATRPCGLK
-676 PTHTSGVF
+676 TTHTSGVF
-684 LTGARPQMPSSS
+684 LTGARPQTPSSS
-696 SAITDSAPGF
+696 SAIMDSASAF

-751 YGHSEFQPPLEAACV
+751 YAHSEFQPPLEAACV

-843 ATLQFHEFVDTA
+843 ATVQFQEFVDTA
-855 SSMNVPLKCTIFAV
+855 GSMNVPLKCTIFAV

-964 LCRQLEAT
+964 LCRQLEVT

-1011 DTLEVDNS
+1011 DTLEVDKS
-1019 NLLPVPIEAGEIMSV
+1019 DLLPVPIEAGEIMSV
-1034 PVQAVECG
+1034 PVQAIECG

-1093 LIRQKFRNEIHRNET
+1093 LIRQKFRNEIHKNET

-1113 FSSKNRSAQS
+1113 CSSTNGSAQS
-1123 GATHMQESSSGLKR
+1123 GATHMKESSSGLKR
-1137 DFVEQVPQ
+1137 DFVDQVPQ
-1145 SRVSHAAQQGNV
+1145 SRESYAAQGNV

-1174 EPTRDFGTLHN
+1174 EPTRDFETLHN
-1185 SQKHLE
+1185 SQKRLE
-1191 PQRKSSDRADVHR
+1191 PQRKSSDRADVCY
-1204 PCTSDKTDGVKAKS
+1204 PCTSDKTDGVQPKS

-1234 GLEAEVFISHCNS
+1234 GLQAEVFISHCNS

-1256 ADEDEIYSLVE
+1256 TDEDDIYSIVE

-1278 IDPSNIHEGD
+1278 IGPSDIHEGD

-1294 SEDNSWYR
+1294 PEDNSWYR

-1328 SKICCLDQSFAS
+1328 SKICRLDQSFAS

-1361 LAPNFKRV
+1361 LAPSFKRV

-1396 GVVLGSACRGDSAPA
+1396 GVVLGSTCRDDATPA

-1430 YKNPDL
+1430 YKNPDV

-1446 SLIKGPQLFW
+1446 SFIEGPQLFW

-1466 EISDVLQNAG
+1466 GISDMLQNAG

-1484 EEYLPVGSACIALFT
+1484 EESLPVGSACIALFT

-1530 NIGDVKALPPELS
+1530 NIVDVKALPPELS

-1592 MPHIIK
+1592 MPHFIK
-1598 LDCNGVVINDAMRSY
+1598 MDCNGVVINDTMRSY
-1613 WKIQSPETPSVELL
+1613 WKSQSPETPSVEHL
-1627 SGANVVSID
+1627 SGANVVSTD
-1636 AYVAAEVNIDSVVI
+1636 ASVAAEVYIDSVVV

-1663 TSLLKMQHSEQEQLD
+1663 T
-1678 LLTVVIHDSDTDHAD
+1678 
-1693 NETCISLLEIQ
+1693 SLLEIQ

-1713 LTSTKVGNEAQ
+1713 LTSTKVGNEGQ

-1730 ITEDVVSPD
+1730 ITEDVASPEA
-1739 TVSIVPSDAQED
+1739 VSIVPSDLQED
-1751 LETTC
+1751 LETIC

-1770 TNQHAFAKETDP
+1770 TNQHAFAKETDT

-1794 GATPSISSE
+1794 GATANISSE

-1823 ELPSFEIIQSDL
+1823 KSPSFEIIQSDL
-1835 GYLRR
+1835 GYLMR
-1840 ATEKRPA
+1840 ATEKKPA
-1847 GSECVIWCHVR
+1847 GSECVIWSHVR

-1893 EILPDEQLQ
+1893 EILPDKPLQ
-1902 TSCIEAVVPSDEVTK
+1902 TSCIAAVVPSDEVTK
-1917 ERNTAFKNSPSK
+1917 EKRTALKNSPSK
-1929 AEDTEYETV
+1929 VEDTEYETV
-1938 VTSESE
+1938 VTTESE

-1958 GDEHADQPQVTGFV
+1958 GDEHADQPQVSGFV

-1981 AVHLP
+1981 VVDTLGEGA
-1986 PACLQV
+1986 QV
-1992 HDLVQVLSP
+1992 HNLVQVLSP
-2001 EPVESKDPQED
+2001 EQVESKDPQED
-2012 LSTSAGEQREDPSN
+2012 LNTSSGEQRDPAN
-2026 VSTGVD
+2026 MSTGVD

-2084 TLHGDP
+2084 TLQGDP
-2090 VTPEIH
+2090 ISPEIH

-2103 CLQEKSDAADC
+2103 CLKEKSDASDC

-2127 KVEDASDDDVIFV
+2127 RVEDASDDDVIFV

>member
-9 STGSNVPVL
+9 SMGSNVPVL
-18 ITKVNLNPACVLVEF
+18 ITRLNLNPACVLVEF

-56 EGFGELEGNPG
+56 EGFCESDGNPG

-99 RTLRATVNNLAWGK
+99 RTLRATVNTLAWGK

-179 QMFEMGFAKKL
+179 QMFEMGFVKKL
-190 YSDRFEEFV
+190 YSDRFKEFV

-205 NSGTGEPPKIS
+205 NSGSGEPQRIS

-226 EQIEKQQA
+226 EQMEKQQA

-273 TEQITQHYEG
+273 TDQITRYYEG
-283 RVGCNFARPENLGS
+283 RVGCNFARLENLGS
-297 PCASRGSD
+297 PCASRASD

-314 QVMSANNVVE
+314 QVMSANNVVG

-335 VQVENISPLAPEFF
+335 VQVENVRPLAPEFF

-354 TYVCSLHGIADRGM
+354 TYVCSLHGIADRGI

-395 LSEGVHYVTLYGEE
+395 LSEGVHYVTFYGEE
-409 NTNIN
+409 
-414 KLFELKQ
+414 
-421 KCTLDSDMTLT
+421 
-432 DIAVQKCPSSQKSK
+432 
-446 ISETTVAAHI
+446 
-456 DETYSDLKGNKPVF
+456 
-470 FTESLTPNTS
+470 
-480 HLAVVQHVESP
+480 
-491 GKFWIQTQ
+491 
-499 RYADE
+499 
-504 FNQLMDGLGNLY
+504 
-516 SDPTSTDGLI
+516 
-526 RKPVV
+526 
-531 GLLCAAKSQDAVFYR
+531 AVFYR
-546 AAIYKVVDKKA
+546 A
-557 EVYFLDYGNTEL
+557 
-569 VDCFDLRQLPL
+569 LPL

-662 SFVDNSATRSFGLK
+662 SFVDNS
-676 PTHTSGVF
+676 
-684 LTGARPQMPSSS
+684 
-696 SAITDSAPGF
+696 
-706 KEYLFPIGSS
+706 
-716 LEVTVSYIESPNDFW
+716 VTVSYIESPNDFW

-895 QRRLADRAPSK
+895 QKHLADRAPSK

-1011 DTLEVDNS
+1011 DTLEVDKS
-1019 NLLPVPIEAGEIMSV
+1019 DLLPVPIEAGEIMSI
-1034 PVQAVECG
+1034 PVQAIECG

-1049 VPCEVGN
+1049 VPCEVRN

-1093 LIRQKFRNEIHRNET
+1093 LIRQKFHNEIHRNEP

-1113 FSSKNRSAQS
+1113 YSSKNRSAQS
-1123 GATHMQESSSGLKR
+1123 GAIHMKESSSGLKR
-1137 DFVEQVPQ
+1137 DFVHQVPQ
-1145 SRVSHAAQQGNV
+1145 SRDSYAPQEGDV
-1157 ESKQPRSKWGFH
+1157 ESKQPRSKLGFH
-1169 TNGGL
+1169 TDGRQ
-1174 EPTRDFGTLHN
+1174 EPTRDFETLHN
-1185 SQKHLE
+1185 SQKQHE
-1191 PQRKSSDRADVHR
+1191 PQRKSNDRADVCH
-1204 PCTSDKTDGVKAKS
+1204 PCTSDKTDGVKPKS

-1256 ADEDEIYSLVE
+1256 TDEDGIYSLVE

-1278 IDPSNIHEGD
+1278 IDPSDIREGD
-1288 MVCAMF
+1288 LVCAMF
-1294 SEDNSWYR
+1294 PEDNSWYR

-1308 LGDTINV
+1308 IGDTVNV
-1315 EFVDFGNTATISA
+1315 EFVDFGNTATISV
-1328 SKICCLDQSFAS
+1328 SKICHLDQSFAP
-1340 FPRYSIHCS
+1340 FPRYSICCS
-1349 VHKLNVESGDQE
+1349 VHKLNVESGDQK

-1369 IEQNIEKVM
+1369 IEQNFEKVM
-1378 CTFVKMSGT
+1378 CTFVEMSGT
-1387 IWEVKLDVN
+1387 IWEVKLDIN
-1396 GVVLGSACRGDSAPA
+1396 GVVLGSTCRGDATPA
-1411 AELTSPGVKQ
+1411 AELTAPGVKK
-1421 TSEIMVCTH
+1421 TSDIKACTH
-1430 YKNPDL
+1430 YKNPDI
-1436 SAGQMITGYT
+1436 SAGQIITGYT
-1446 SLIKGPQLFW
+1446 SFIKGPQLFW

-1466 EISDVLQNAG
+1466 EISDALQNAG
-1476 NASEETLS
+1476 NASEKTLS
-1484 EEYLPVGSACIALFT
+1484 EESLPVGSACIALFT

-1512 DLDTLSIT
+1512 DHDSLSIT

-1557 DLSKGFWAEEADDVF
+1557 DLSKGFWAKEADDVF
-1572 FELVNDK
+1572 FELVHDK
-1579 LLNITVEKMGNSE
+1579 LLNITVEKMEISE
-1592 MPHIIK
+1592 MPHFVK
-1598 LDCNGVVINDAMRSY
+1598 LDCNGAVINKTMRSY
-1613 WKIQSPETPSVELL
+1613 WKSQSPETPSSLARVI
-1627 SGANVVSID
+1627 SPIIIHHTRSIICI
-1636 AYVAAEVNIDSVVI
+1636 YLKGNYLNRRLRN
-1650 HDSDTDHADNETC
+1650 DT
-1663 TSLLKMQHSEQEQLD
+1663 
-1678 LLTVVIHDSDTDHAD
+1678 
-1693 NETCISLLEIQ
+1693 
-1704 HSEQEQLDL
+1704 
-1713 LTSTKVGNEAQ
+1713 
-1724 DEPLEM
+1724 
-1730 ITEDVVSPD
+1730 
-1739 TVSIVPSDAQED
+1739 
-1751 LETTC
+1751 
-1756 VMEGASAFTSPSDT
+1756 
-1770 TNQHAFAKETDP
+1770 
-1782 TPFPVVLPQHSE
+1782 
-1794 GATPSISSE
+1794 
-1803 NIDSFLMNN
+1803 
-1812 TDSQLCIVEGP
+1812 
-1823 ELPSFEIIQSDL
+1823 
-1835 GYLRR
+1835 
-1840 ATEKRPA
+1840 
-1847 GSECVIWCHVR
+1847 
-1858 RNWCRAQILKSSEDA
+1858 
-1873 ALVLLVEHD
+1873 
-1882 SEVVVD
+1882 
-1888 PLNIF
+1888 
-1893 EILPDEQLQ
+1893 
-1902 TSCIEAVVPSDEVTK
+1902 
-1917 ERNTAFKNSPSK
+1917 
-1929 AEDTEYETV
+1929 
-1938 VTSESE
+1938 
-1944 EPNGEEKQIDQMDP
+1944 
-1958 GDEHADQPQVTGFV
+1958 
-1972 SCSAVEDSE
+1972 
-1981 AVHLP
+1981 
-1986 PACLQV
+1986 
-1992 HDLVQVLSP
+1992 
-2001 EPVESKDPQED
+2001 
-2012 LSTSAGEQREDPSN
+2012 
-2026 VSTGVD
+2026 
-2032 LLMDFLD
+2032 
-2039 VTPHDKGVCETELET
+2039 
-2054 DDLLEEFNNVTEDLI
+2054 
-2069 VLTSDGTESD
+2069 
-2079 TASDG
+2079 
-2084 TLHGDP
+2084 
-2090 VTPEIH
+2090 
-2096 ADAEESS
+2096 
-2103 CLQEKSDAADC
+2103 
-2114 TSAEDSRVTHLTL
+2114 
-2127 KVEDASDDDVIFV
+2127 
-2140 GVLQES
+2140 
-2146 QAEVYEP
+2146 
-2153 ESENEKQKI
+2153 
-2162 D
+2162 

>member
-9 STGSNVPVL
+9 STGSNAPVL
-18 ITKVNLNPACVLVEF
+18 ITRVNLNPACVLVEF

-56 EGFGELEGNPG
+56 EGFCELDGNPG

-77 WYRARIVSRD
+77 WYRACIVSRD
-87 TDEYSVFLIDEG
+87 TEEYSVFLIDEG
-99 RTLRATVNNLAWGK
+99 RTLRATVNTLAWGK

-190 YSDRFEEFV
+190 YGDRFKEFV
-199 ARSLQA
+199 ARSLPA
-205 NSGTGEPPKIS
+205 NSGTGEPQRIS
-216 SIRTKPIEII
+216 SIRTKPTEII
-226 EQIEKQQA
+226 EQIEKQQI

-414 KLFELKQ
+414 TLFELKQ
-421 KCTLDSDMTLT
+421 NCSLDSDMTLT
-432 DIAVQKCPSSQKSK
+432 DFAVQKSPSSEKSK
-446 ISETTVAAHI
+446 ILETTVAAHI

-470 FTESLTPNTS
+470 FTESLAPNTS
-480 HLAVVQHVESP
+480 HVAVVQHVESP

-499 RYADE
+499 RYADK
-504 FNQLMDGLGNLY
+504 FNQLMNGLGNLY

-531 GLLCAAKSQDAVFYR
+531 GFLCAAKAQDGVFYR

-595 GIKPR
+595 GITSR

-607 ATLFFLKL
+607 ATLFFSKL
-615 VEDRVLDLHV
+615 IEDRVLDLHV

-634 VQLVDPSLDGENDVS
+634 VQLVDSSLDGENDVS

-662 SFVDNSATRSFGLK
+662 SFVDISATRPCGLK
-676 PTHTSGVF
+676 TTHTSGVF
-684 LTGARPQMPSSS
+684 LTGARPQTPSSS
-696 SAITDSAPGF
+696 SAIIDSASAF

-751 YGHSEFQPPLEAACV
+751 YAHSEFQPPLEAACV

-843 ATLQFHEFVDTA
+843 ATVQFQEFVDTA
-855 SSMNVPLKCTIFAV
+855 GSMNVPLKCTIFAV

-964 LCRQLEAT
+964 LCRQLEVT

-1011 DTLEVDNS
+1011 DTLEVVKSD
-1019 NLLPVPIEAGEIMSV
+1019 LLPVPIEAGEIMSV
-1034 PVQAVECG
+1034 PVQAIECG

-1049 VPCEVGN
+1049 VACEVGN

-1113 FSSKNRSAQS
+1113 CSSKNRSAQS
-1123 GATHMQESSSGLKR
+1123 GASHMKECSSGLKR
-1137 DFVEQVPQ
+1137 DFVDQVPQ
-1145 SRVSHAAQQGNV
+1145 SRESYAAQGNI

-1185 SQKHLE
+1185 SQKQLE
-1191 PQRKSSDRADVHR
+1191 PQRKSSDRADVRH
-1204 PCTSDKTDGVKAKS
+1204 PCRSDKSDGVQPKS

-1226 LPVKVIKP
+1226 ITVKVIQP

-1256 ADEDEIYSLVE
+1256 TDEDDIYSLVE

-1278 IDPSNIHEGD
+1278 IDPSDIREGD
-1288 MVCAMF
+1288 VVCAMF
-1294 SEDNSWYR
+1294 PEDNSWYR

-1315 EFVDFGNTATISA
+1315 EFVDFGNAATISA
-1328 SKICCLDQSFAS
+1328 SKICRLDQSFAS

-1396 GVVLGSACRGDSAPA
+1396 GVVLGSTCRDDATPA

-1430 YKNPDL
+1430 YKNPDV

-1446 SLIKGPQLFW
+1446 SFIKGPQLFW
-1456 CQYAATDKLQ
+1456 CQYAATDQ
-1466 EISDVLQNAG
+1466 FQGISDMLQNAG

-1484 EEYLPVGSACIALFT
+1484 EESLPVGSACIALFT

-1530 NIGDVKALPPELS
+1530 NIVDVKALPPELS
-1543 DVPPQAFDCQLEGF
+1543 DVPPQAFYCQLEGF

-1592 MPHIIK
+1592 MPHFIK
-1598 LDCNGVVINDAMRSY
+1598 MDCNGVVINDTMRSY
-1613 WKIQSPETPSVELL
+1613 WKSQSPETPSVEHL
-1627 SGANVVSID
+1627 SGANIVSTD
-1636 AYVAAEVNIDSVVI
+1636 ASVAAEVYIDSVVI

-1663 TSLLKMQHSEQEQLD
+1663 T
-1678 LLTVVIHDSDTDHAD
+1678 
-1693 NETCISLLEIQ
+1693 SLLEIQ

-1713 LTSTKVGNEAQ
+1713 LTSTKVGNEGQ

-1730 ITEDVVSPD
+1730 ITEDVASPEAM
-1739 TVSIVPSDAQED
+1739 SIVPSDAQVD
-1751 LETTC
+1751 LETIC

-1770 TNQHAFAKETDP
+1770 TNQHAFAKETDT

-1794 GATPSISSE
+1794 GATASISSE

-1823 ELPSFEIIQSDL
+1823 ESPSFEIIQSDL
-1835 GYLRR
+1835 GYLMR
-1840 ATEKRPA
+1840 ATEKKPA
-1847 GSECVIWCHVR
+1847 GSECVIWSHVR

-1873 ALVLLVEHD
+1873 ELVLLVEHD

-1888 PLNIF
+1888 PLNVF
-1893 EILPDEQLQ
+1893 EILPDKLLQ

-1917 ERNTAFKNSPSK
+1917 EKHTALKNSPSK
-1929 AEDTEYETV
+1929 AEETEYETV
-1938 VTSESE
+1938 VTTESE

-1958 GDEHADQPQVTGFV
+1958 GDEHADQPQVSGFV

-1981 AVHLP
+1981 VVDTLGEVA
-1986 PACLQV
+1986 QV

-2012 LSTSAGEQREDPSN
+2012 LNTSSGEQREYPAN
-2026 VSTGVD
+2026 MSTGVD
-2032 LLMDFLD
+2032 LLIDFLD
-2039 VTPHDKGVCETELET
+2039 VTPHDKGGCETELET

-2084 TLHGDP
+2084 TLQGDP
-2090 VTPEIH
+2090 ITPEIH

-2103 CLQEKSDAADC
+2103 CLQEKSDASDC

-2127 KVEDASDDDVIFV
+2127 RVEDASDDDVIFV

>member
-9 STGSNVPVL
+9 SVGSNVPVL
-18 ITKVNLNPACVLVEF
+18 ITRVNLNPACILVEF

-56 EGFGELEGNPG
+56 EGFCELEGNPG

-99 RTLRATVNNLAWGK
+99 RTLHATVNTLAWGK

-205 NSGTGEPPKIS
+205 NSGTEEPQRIS
-216 SIRTKPIEII
+216 PIRTKPIEII
-226 EQIEKQQA
+226 EQMEKQQV

-246 TVVVTE
+246 MVVVTE

-324 ILQVDYGKKQF
+324 ILQVDYGKKRF
-335 VQVENISPLAPEFF
+335 VQVENVRPLAPEFF
-349 RMPVV
+349 RMPVI
-354 TYVCSLHGIADRGM
+354 TYVCSLHGISDRGM

-375 DYLKSLLLNRTVIAK
+375 DYLKSLLLSRTVIAK

-395 LSEGVHYVTLYGEE
+395 LSEGVHYVTLFGEE

-421 KCTLDSDMTLT
+421 KCSLDSDMTLS
-432 DIAVQKCPSSQKSK
+432 DFAVQKSPSPQKSK
-446 ISETTVAAHI
+446 ILETTVAAHI

-470 FTESLTPNTS
+470 FTESLVPNTS
-480 HLAVVQHVESP
+480 HVAVVQHVESP

-504 FNQLMDGLGNLY
+504 FNQLMNDLRNLF

-531 GLLCAAKSQDAVFYR
+531 GLLCAAKSQDGVFYR

-580 RFQQLPAVAVKCSLY
+580 RFQQLPAVAIKCSLY
-595 GIKPR
+595 GIKSR
-600 LKHWDER
+600 LNHWDET

-615 VEDRVLDLHV
+615 IEDRVLDLHV

-649 KLLCNADFADSEK
+649 KLLCNSDFADSEK

-676 PTHTSGVF
+676 TTNTSGVY
-684 LTGARPQMPSSS
+684 LTGARPQTSSSS
-696 SAITDSAPGF
+696 SAITDSASAF

-751 YGHSEFQPPLEAACV
+751 YAHSEFQPPLEAACV
-766 ARHPETGIWYR
+766 ASHPETGIWYR

-811 PAFLK
+811 PTFLK

-843 ATLQFHEFVDTA
+843 AKLQFEEFVDTA
-855 SSMNVPLKCTIFAV
+855 ASMNVPLKCTIFAV

-921 THGVKTGCEEEVSIT
+921 THGVKTGCEEEVSVT

-964 LCRQLEAT
+964 LCRQLEVT

-997 STKPSVVVNFVDYG
+997 STKPSVLVNFVDYG
-1011 DTLEVDNS
+1011 DTLEVDKS
-1019 NLLPVPIEAGEIMSV
+1019 GLLPVPIEAGEIMSI
-1034 PVQAVECG
+1034 PVQAIECG

-1056 WFQNFADS
+1056 WFQKFADS

-1093 LIRQKFRNEIHRNET
+1093 RIRQKFRNEIHRNET

-1113 FSSKNRSAQS
+1113 YSSKNRSAQS
-1123 GATHMQESSSGLKR
+1123 GATHMKESSSGLKR
-1137 DFVEQVPQ
+1137 DFVDQIPQ
-1145 SRVSHAAQQGNV
+1145 SRESYETQQGYV
-1157 ESKQPRSKWGFH
+1157 ESKQPRSKYGFH

-1174 EPTRDFGTLHN
+1174 EPTRDFETLHN
-1185 SQKHLE
+1185 SQKKLE

-1204 PCTSDKTDGVKAKS
+1204 PCTSDKIDGGKLKT

-1256 ADEDEIYSLVE
+1256 TDEDDIYSLVE

-1278 IDPSNIHEGD
+1278 FDPIDIHEGD

-1294 SEDNSWYR
+1294 PEDNSWYR

-1308 LGDTINV
+1308 IGDTINV

-1328 SKICCLDQSFAS
+1328 SKICRLDQSFAS
-1340 FPRYSIHCS
+1340 FPKYSIHCS
-1349 VHKLNVESGDQE
+1349 VHKLNVDCGDQE
-1361 LAPNFKRV
+1361 LSPNFKRV

-1378 CTFVKMSGT
+1378 CTFVKMSGS

-1396 GVVLGSACRGDSAPA
+1396 GVVLGSTCRDDAAPA
-1411 AELTSPGVKQ
+1411 ADFTTPGVKQ
-1421 TSEIMVCTH
+1421 TSEIIVCTR
-1430 YKNPDL
+1430 YKNPDV

-1446 SLIKGPQLFW
+1446 SLIKGPHLFW
-1456 CQYAATDKLQ
+1456 CQYATTEKLQ

-1476 NASEETLS
+1476 NASENTLS
-1484 EEYLPVGSACIALFT
+1484 EESLPIGSACIALFT

-1504 YRAKVTSR
+1504 YRAKVTFK

-1530 NIGDVKALPPELS
+1530 NISDVKALPPELS

-1557 DLSKGFWAEEADDVF
+1557 DLSKGFWAEEADDAF

-1592 MPHIIK
+1592 MPYFIK
-1598 LDCNGVVINDAMRSY
+1598 LDYNGVVINETMRSY
-1613 WKIQSPETPSVELL
+1613 WKSQSPETSSAELL

-1636 AYVAAEVNIDSVVI
+1636 ASVDAEVNIDSVVI
-1650 HDSDTDHADNETC
+1650 HDSDTDHAENETC
-1663 TSLLKMQHSEQEQLD
+1663 TSLLEMQHSEQEQLD
-1678 LLTVVIHDSDTDHAD
+1678 LLTS
-1693 NETCISLLEIQ
+1693 S
-1704 HSEQEQLDL
+1704 
-1713 LTSTKVGNEAQ
+1713 KVGNEAQ
-1724 DEPLEM
+1724 DKPIEM
-1730 ITEDVVSPD
+1730 ITDVPSLD
-1739 TVSIVPSDAQED
+1739 ALSIVASDAQED
-1751 LETTC
+1751 LETIC
-1756 VMEGASAFTSPSDT
+1756 IMEGASAFTCPSDT
-1770 TNQHAFAKETDP
+1770 TNQLAFAKETDP

-1803 NIDSFLMNN
+1803 NVDSFMMNN
-1812 TDSQLCIVEGP
+1812 TDSQLCAEAP
-1823 ELPSFEIIQSDL
+1823 ESPSFEIIRSDL

-1840 ATEKRPA
+1840 ATEKMPA
-1847 GSECVIWCHVR
+1847 GSDCVIWSHVR
-1858 RNWCRAQILKSSEDA
+1858 RKWCRAHILKSSEDA
-1873 ALVLLVEHD
+1873 ALVLIVEYD

-1888 PLNIF
+1888 PFNIF
-1893 EILPDEQLQ
+1893 EILPDEPLQ
-1902 TSCIEAVVPSDEVTK
+1902 TSCSEAVVQSDEVTQ
-1917 ERNTAFKNSPSK
+1917 EIQTVSNNSTSK
-1929 AEDTEYETV
+1929 AEDTEYEPV

-1944 EPNGEEKQIDQMDP
+1944 EPKGEEKQIEQMDP
-1958 GDEHADQPQVTGFV
+1958 GDERADQPEVTGFV

-1981 AVHLP
+1981 VIDSLGEGA
-1986 PACLQV
+1986 QV
-1992 HDLVQVLSP
+1992 HDLVQVLNP
-2001 EPVESKDPQED
+2001 ERVESKDPQED
-2012 LSTSAGEQREDPSN
+2012 LSTSAGEQREEPAN
-2026 VSTGVD
+2026 ISTVVD

-2039 VTPHDKGVCETELET
+2039 VTPHEKEVCETEHET
-2054 DDLLEEFNNVTEDLI
+2054 DLLEEFNNVTEDLI

-2084 TLHGDP
+2084 TLQGDP
-2090 VTPEIH
+2090 LTPEMIH

-2103 CLQEKSDAADC
+2103 CLQEKSDASDC
-2114 TSAEDSRVTHLTL
+2114 TSAEDSGVTHLIL

-2140 GVLQES
+2140 AVLQES
-2146 QAEVYEP
+2146 QAEVFEP

>member
-18 ITKVNLNPACVLVEF
+18 ITRVNLNPACVLVEF

-56 EGFGELEGNPG
+56 EGFCESDGNPG

-99 RTLRATVNNLAWGK
+99 RTLRATVNTLAWGK

-190 YSDRFEEFV
+190 YSDRFKEFV
-199 ARSLQA
+199 SRSLQA
-205 NSGTGEPPKIS
+205 SSGTGEPQRIS
-216 SIRTKPIEII
+216 SIRTKPVEII

-273 TEQITQHYEG
+273 TEQITLHYEG

-297 PCASRGSD
+297 PCASRGND

-335 VQVENISPLAPEFF
+335 VQVENVRPLAPEFF

-354 TYVCSLHGIADRGM
+354 TYVCSLHGIADRGI

-421 KCTLDSDMTLT
+421 KCSLVSDMTLT
-432 DIAVQKCPSSQKSK
+432 DFAVQKSPSSQKSK
-446 ISETTVAAHI
+446 ILETTKTTHI

-504 FNQLMDGLGNLY
+504 FSQLMNGLGNLY
-516 SDPTSTDGLI
+516 IDPASSEGLV

-531 GLLCAAKSQDAVFYR
+531 GLLCAAKAQDGVFYR
-546 AAIYKVVDKKA
+546 AAVYKVIDKKA
-557 EVYFLDYGNTEL
+557 LVYFLDYGNTEL
-569 VDCFDLRQLPL
+569 VDCVNLRQLPL

-595 GIKPR
+595 GIKSR
-600 LKHWDER
+600 MKHWDER
-607 ATLFFLKL
+607 ATLFFSRL

-625 KEKHQDTHM
+625 QDKHQDTHM
-634 VQLVDPSLDGENDVS
+634 VQLVDPSLDGENDIS

-662 SFVDNSATRSFGLK
+662 TFVESYATR
-676 PTHTSGVF
+676 SGVF
-684 LTGARPQMPSSS
+684 LTGARPQTPSTSS
-696 SAITDSAPGF
+696 TITDSASAF

-751 YGHSEFQPPLEAACV
+751 YAHSEFQPPLEATCV

-786 PHVDVLFIDY
+786 PHVDVLFVDY

-824 SLYNLIHP
+824 SLYNLIQP

-843 ATLQFHEFVDTA
+843 ATLQFQEFVDTA
-855 SSMNVPLKCTIFAV
+855 ASMNVPLKCTIFAV

-921 THGVKTGCEEEVSIT
+921 THGVKTGCEEEVSVT
-936 CVKSVTQFFCHLAR
+936 CVKSVTQFYCHLAR

-1011 DTLEVDNS
+1011 DTLEVGKSD
-1019 NLLPVPIEAGEIMSV
+1019 LLPVPIEAGEIMSF
-1034 PVQAVECG
+1034 PVQAIECG

-1056 WFQNFADS
+1056 WFRNFADS

-1072 AKDPGGKLLV
+1072 AKDPNGKLLV

-1093 LIRQKFRNEIHRNET
+1093 LIRQKFHNEIHRNEP

-1113 FSSKNRSAQS
+1113 YSSKNRSAQS
-1123 GATHMQESSSGLKR
+1123 GATHMKESSSGPKR
-1137 DFVEQVPQ
+1137 DFMDQGPQ
-1145 SRVSHAAQQGNV
+1145 SCESYGAQQGNA
-1157 ESKQPRSKWGFH
+1157 ESKQPRSKWGFN
-1169 TNGGL
+1169 TNGRP
-1174 EPTRDFGTLHN
+1174 EPTRDFGTLHS
-1185 SQKHLE
+1185 SQKHHE
-1191 PQRKSSDRADVHR
+1191 PQGKSNDRADVRR
-1204 PCTSDKTDGVKAKS
+1204 PCPSDKTDAVKPKS
-1218 QALLNESA
+1218 QPLFNESA

-1234 GLEAEVFISHCNS
+1234 SLEAEVFISHCNS

-1256 ADEDEIYSLVE
+1256 TDEDDIYSLVE
-1267 KLNADQSRCAN
+1267 KLNADQSRCTN
-1278 IDPSNIHEGD
+1278 IDASDIREGD
-1288 MVCAMF
+1288 LVCAMF
-1294 SEDNSWYR
+1294 PEDNSWYR

-1308 LGDTINV
+1308 TGDTINV
-1315 EFVDFGNTATISA
+1315 EFVDFGNTATVPA
-1328 SKICCLDQSFAS
+1328 SKICRLDQAFALL
-1340 FPRYSIHCS
+1340 PRYSIHCS

-1378 CTFVKMSGT
+1378 CTFVKMSGNV
-1387 IWEVKLDVN
+1387 WEVKLDVN
-1396 GVVLGSACRGDSAPA
+1396 GVMLGSTLSNDATPA
-1411 AELTSPGVKQ
+1411 AELTTLSVKQ
-1421 TSEIMVCTH
+1421 TSEIKLCTQ
-1430 YKNPDL
+1430 YKNPDV
-1436 SAGQMITGYT
+1436 SAGQLITGYT
-1446 SLIKGPQLFW
+1446 SFIKSPQLFW
-1456 CQYAATDKLQ
+1456 CQYATSDKLQ
-1466 EISDVLQNAG
+1466 EISDALQSAG
-1476 NASEETLS
+1476 NASEDTLS
-1484 EEYLPVGSACIALFT
+1484 EESLPVGSACIALFT
-1499 EDNLW
+1499 DDNLW

-1530 NIGDVKALPPELS
+1530 NICDVKALPRELS

-1557 DLSKGFWAEEADDVF
+1557 DLSKGFWAEEADDAF

-1579 LLNITVEKMGNSE
+1579 PLNIIVEKMGSSE
-1592 MPHIIK
+1592 RPNLVK
-1598 LDCNGVVINDAMRSY
+1598 LDCNGVVVNDTMRSY
-1613 WKIQSPETPSVELL
+1613 WKSKNLETPSVELL
-1627 SGANVVSID
+1627 SGANLVYDDGS
-1636 AYVAAEVNIDSVVI
+1636 DSVVI
-1650 HDSDTDHADNETC
+1650 HDSDTQHADNETC
-1663 TSLLKMQHSEQEQLD
+1663 TS
-1678 LLTVVIHDSDTDHAD
+1678 V
-1693 NETCISLLEIQ
+1693 LEMH

-1724 DEPLEM
+1724 DDVLEM
-1730 ITEDVVSPD
+1730 ITGDDPSPD
-1739 TVSIVPSDAQED
+1739 AVSIVPSDAQGD
-1751 LETTC
+1751 LETIC
-1756 VMEGASAFTSPSDT
+1756 VVDEPVSAF
-1770 TNQHAFAKETDP
+1770 TNQHAFAEETDP
-1782 TPFPVVLPQHSE
+1782 TAVPVVLPQHSE
-1794 GATPSISSE
+1794 GATPSIISE

-1823 ELPSFEIIQSDL
+1823 ESPSLEIIQSDL
-1835 GYLRR
+1835 GCLRR
-1840 ATEKRPA
+1840 ATEKKPA
-1847 GSECVIWCHVR
+1847 GSECVIWSHVR
-1858 RNWCRAQILKSSEDA
+1858 RTWCRARVLKSSEDTV
-1873 ALVLLVEHD
+1873 LVLLVEHD

-1888 PLNIF
+1888 PFNIF
-1893 EILPDEQLQ
+1893 EILPDKPLQ
-1902 TSCIEAVVPSDEVTK
+1902 AGDS
-1917 ERNTAFKNSPSK
+1917 
-1929 AEDTEYETV
+1929 EYSTV
-1938 VTSESE
+1938 VASESE
-1944 EPNGEEKQIDQMDP
+1944 EPNGEEAHIDQMDP
-1958 GDEHADQPQVTGFV
+1958 LDELADQPQATGCV
-1972 SCSAVEDSE
+1972 SCSIVLVEDSE
-1981 AVHLP
+1981 
-1986 PACLQV
+1986 
-1992 HDLVQVLSP
+1992 
-2001 EPVESKDPQED
+2001 VEDASQE
-2012 LSTSAGEQREDPSN
+2012 EDAATI
-2026 VSTGVD
+2026 STGVD

-2039 VTPHDKGVCETELET
+2039 VARHDKDVRETELQT
-2054 DDLLEEFNNVTEDLI
+2054 DDLLDEFNNVTEDLI

-2079 TASDG
+2079 TASDD
-2084 TLHGDP
+2084 TLQGDA
-2090 VTPEIH
+2090 VTIEIH
-2096 ADAEESS
+2096 TDAEESS
-2103 CLQEKSDAADC
+2103 FPL
-2114 TSAEDSRVTHLTL
+2114 LL
-2127 KVEDASDDDVIFV
+2127 KILIS
-2140 GVLQES
+2140 G
-2146 QAEVYEP
+2146 
-2153 ESENEKQKI
+2153 
-2162 D
+2162 